1 MFNRIRE
8 EQGFT
13 LIELLVVILIIGILI
28 AVAAPSFLGQVEKAN
43 VSVIQQEEYTAYLA
57 DKAASITLSDTTEAL
72 PTGDTEVADI
82 TATEPELDS
91 VINDDSVGSE
101 LAGTITVANST
112 TTSFVAVGLTSSG
125 GTTVTDT
132 DGTYTG

>member
-82 TATEPELDS
+82 TATEPELDN

>member
-72 PTGDTEVADI
+72 PTGDTEVFDI
-82 TATEPELDS
+82 TSTEPELDS
-91 VINDDSVGSE
+91 VINDDTVGSE
-101 LAGTITVANST
+101 PAGTITVANST
-112 TTSFVAVGLTSSG
+112 TSSFVAVGLTSSG